1 MSKIDLTKALSSEQQ
16 LINREI
22 SWLQFNDRVLEESK
36 NVKNPL
42 FERVKFL
49 SIAGT
54 NLDEFFMVRVAGLY
68 NQIKDDFDQL
78 SADGLT
84 SEEQLSRVVLKTKD
98 LLIKQNDSFK
108 QLLNELKKE
117 KIYLKKNKRFG

>member
-1 MSKIDLTKALSSEQQ
+1 MSKASFSENANISNQ
-16 LINREI
+16 LINREL

-36 NVKNPL
+36 DKTNPL

-54 NLDEFFMVRVAGLY
+54 NLDEFFMVRVAGLF
-68 NQIKDDFDQL
+68 NQIKDGFDEL

-84 SEEQLSRVVLKTKD
+84 AEDQLNRVVLKTKD
-98 LLIKQNDSFK
+98 LLKKQKRSIPRV
-108 QLLNELKKE
+108 E
-117 KIYLKKNKRFG
+117 KRAIERKNFH

>member
-1 MSKIDLTKALSSEQQ
+1 MSKASFSENADISNQ
-16 LINREI
+16 LINREL

-36 NVKNPL
+36 DETNPL

-54 NLDEFFMVRVAGLY
+54 NLDEFFMVRVAGLF
-68 NQIKDDFDQL
+68 NQIKDGFDEL

-84 SEEQLSRVVLKTKD
+84 AEEQLNSVVLKTKD
-98 LLIKQNDSFK
+98 LLEKQN
-108 QLLNELKKE
+108 EALKK
-117 KIYLKKNKRFG
+117 KKKAKNKK